1 MALGF
6 LLILSTAAMPRPH
19 CLRERCVSELL
30 LLTLMCVCVCVSTAG
45 PIFLSRVV
53 FDDYQ
58 WKWCRERRRKRETL
72 KLSWNAAVTSIHR
85 SFSRLF
91 LPVTQK
97 TNVRPYLPTQ
107 KTRGFLSVS
116 QFSHV
121 SLDFM
126 TIFSSSE
133 SVSDTA
139 QCSVCCTV
147 APRPPRCTRD
157 RRRPW
162 KEEFLKIKQRSVA

>member
-58 WKWCRERRRKRETL
+58 WKWCREIKRKRETR
-72 KLSWNAAVTSIHR
+72 KLSWNAAVASIRR
-85 SFSRLF
+85 SFFTFNLCPWCRRQTCDRTCQRRRLAVFSPCHSSRM
-91 LPVTQK
+91 
-97 TNVRPYLPTQ
+97 YLSISWQ
-107 KTRGFLSVS
+107 FFRRQS
-116 QFSHV
+116 QFLTPH
-121 SLDFM
+121 
-126 TIFSSSE
+126 
-133 SVSDTA
+133 SVQSA
-139 QCSVCCTV
+139 
-147 APRPPRCTRD
+147 APLRLVLLGARETD
-157 RRRPW
+157 GDHG
-162 KEEFLKIKQRSVA
+162 KKNS